1 MSVIRILHP
10 IEIREYESPP
20 LFDSFGRKKFLFLP
34 TALIPLLESSRNP
47 SGKIA
52 LVIQC
57 GYFRAR
63 HRFFGSQFHHDD
75 ISFVA
80 ARLDLPTPELLT
92 LSKQTLLRQR
102 EAIAECFGFRQ
113 FNQSDRKALS
123 TDIAGW
129 VHSGYRPS
137 EVFRQSVNRCRLKRT
152 VLPNYNLLATLI
164 TGQVNLHKAEL
175 SRIIN
180 ELLTSEQKQILDEL
194 LAKSASADSDTNT
207 RSLLTLLKQPS
218 QSLKPSDIK
227 ANLTDW
233 QKLQILYQNFS
244 PVIAK
249 LNLSAE
255 NLRYYA
261 QTVLKADL
269 LQISR
274 RADGSRYLHLLAFIA
289 FQTFRYQDVL
299 VDSFLQSVQTTV
311 NSASQA
317 YRDKYFLEREE
328 KRRTLNLFLQS
339 LQESL
344 LPTLTSI
351 EETLKIQNSNPAEK
365 LLLIETAMSLKESER
380 RQIEHQ
386 TGLLLKET
394 GMARNSHDF
403 YEILQKQ
410 SLKLQK
416 RAADIVRCLQIDKTQ
431 VQPDLFNALQHFQKR
446 DGHIEKN
453 APQDFLPTKEKD
465 FLNLGGEKFP
475 VSLYKVLLFQQLS
488 IGIKSG
494 TVNFSDSHKYR
505 SLDDYMISPQ
515 LWQQNRTAL
524 LEQADLQNFRSFPAI
539 LNDLSDNLQKA
550 FQEINRHLIS
560 NLNPHL
566 KFKADRDWSVS
577 TPKQD
582 AMLAAPLK
590 NYFPSRQL
598 VPLSEV
604 LSSVNQA
611 IPFLDEFNHWQPR
624 RRQSKP
630 VNQVFF
636 AGIIGT
642 GCELG
647 IGKMAYI
654 SKHIGEIDLEN
665 TVNWYFSPENLQNAN
680 AKIVNFLNNLELPNF
695 FRRSQDRLHTS
706 SDGQKYAVSVP
717 SLNANHSFKYFGNDK
732 GVTVYSFI
740 DERHLLFYSTVI
752 SAAEREAAYVIDG
765 LLHNEVIKSDI
776 HSTDSHGFTE
786 IVFGVTH
793 LLGFSFAPRL
803 KQLSKHR
810 LYSFE
815 KRKVYETLGY
825 KILPKLYIDTKL
837 IEDNWDDILRFVA
850 TIKLKHTTASQL
862 FKRLNSYS
870 KQHPLYQ
877 ALKEFGKII
886 KTLFILKYI
895 DDVELRQAI
904 EKQLNKIEHA
914 HRFAKAVAFAN
925 NQEFSQGEK
934 ELQNVAADCRRLIE
948 NSIICWNYLYLTNKL
963 TEMPDEHQRQAL
975 LESVKAGS
983 IITWKHINFHGEY
996 DFSAEK
1002 MQDSVG
1008 LNLPKIMAWK
1018 AE

>member
-10 IEIREYESPP
+10 LEIREYETPP
-20 LFDSFGRKKFLFLP
+20 LFDSFNRKKFLTLP
-34 TALIPLLESSRNP
+34 AALTSLLETSRHPSS
-47 SGKIA
+47 KIA
-52 LVIQC
+52 LIVQC
-57 GYFRAR
+57 GYFRAC
-63 HRFFGSQFHHDD
+63 HRFFGSQFRADD
-75 ISFVA
+75 LAFVA
-80 ARLDLPTPELLT
+80 ARLNLPRPEVLE

-102 EAIAECFGFRQ
+102 EAIAECFGARQ
-113 FNQSDRKALS
+113 FQPTDRRILA
-123 TDIAGW
+123 DEIAGW
-129 VHSGYRPS
+129 VRNGLRPS
-137 EVFRQSVNRCRLKRT
+137 EVFRQSVSRCRALRI

-164 TGQVNLHKAEL
+164 SEQVNRRKAEL
-175 SRIIN
+175 NRIIN
-180 ELLTSEQKQILDEL
+180 ESMTAEQKLLLDNLLT
-194 LAKSASADSDTNT
+194 KSSAADSTSNT

-227 ANLTDW
+227 ANLNDW
-233 QKLQILYQNFS
+233 QHLQTLYQKFS

-255 NLRYYA
+255 NLRYHA
-261 QTVLKADL
+261 QIVLKADL
-269 LQISR
+269 LQIAR
-274 RADGSRYLHLLAFIA
+274 RAEESRYLHLLAFIA

-299 VDSFLQSVQTTV
+299 VDSFLQSVQTTI
-311 NSASQA
+311 NSATQT

-328 KRRTLNLFLQS
+328 KRRIFNLFLQS
-339 LQESL
+339 LQESV

-351 EETLKIQNSNPAEK
+351 EETLKIQNSNPAAK
-365 LLLIETAMSLKESER
+365 LLLIETAMSLNESER
-380 RQIEHQ
+380 RQIEQQ
-386 TGLLLKET
+386 TGLLLTET
-394 GMARNSHDF
+394 GNARNSGDF
-403 YEILQKQ
+403 YDILQKQ

-416 RAADIVRCLQIDKTQ
+416 RAADIVRCLRVDETQ
-431 VQPDLFNALQHFQKR
+431 VQPDLFNALQHFQRR
-446 DGHIEKN
+446 DGQIEKN
-453 APQDFLPTKEKD
+453 APQEFLSKQEKD
-465 FLNLGGEKFP
+465 FLNLGSAKFP

-488 IGIKSG
+488 VGIKSG

-505 SLDDYMISPQ
+505 SLDDYLISREF
-515 LWQQNRTAL
+515 WQQHRAEL
-524 LEQADLQNFRSFPAI
+524 LGQADLQESDNFPAI
-539 LNDLSDNLQKA
+539 LTNLSDNLHRA
-550 FQEINRHLIS
+550 FQETNRQLKS
-560 NLNPHL
+560 NRNPHL
-566 KFKADRDWSVS
+566 KFTADRDWVIS

-582 AMLAAPLK
+582 ATLAAPLK

-611 IPFLDEFNHWQPR
+611 VPFLDEFSHWQTR

-647 IGKMAYI
+647 IGKMAFI

-680 AKIVNFLNNLELPNF
+680 AKIVNFLNNLELPNLL
-695 FRRSQDRLHTS
+695 RRSHDRLHTS
-706 SDGQKYAVSVP
+706 SDGQKYGVCVP
-717 SLNANHSFKYFGNDK
+717 SLNANHSFKYFGHDK

-740 DERHLLFYSTVI
+740 DERHLLFYATVI

-803 KQLSKHR
+803 KQLSRHR

-815 KRKVYETLGY
+815 KRKVYENIGCQ
-825 KILPKLYIDTKL
+825 ILPKLYIDTKL
-837 IEDNWDDILRFVA
+837 IEDNWDDVLRFVA

-862 FKRLNSYS
+862 FRRLNSYS

-886 KTLFILKYI
+886 KTLFILRYI

-925 NQEFSQGEK
+925 NQEFSEGEK

-963 TEMPDEHQRQAL
+963 TEMPDDHQRQSL
-975 LESVKAGS
+975 LESIKAGS

-996 DFSAEK
+996 DFSTEK

-1008 LNLPKIMAWK
+1008 LNLPKILAWK